1 MMKKSEI
8 INKVHSFLIL
18 YFLFGW
24 IFESQR
30 QYLVLLLPSLQ
41 YQFLMNNNDC
51 LLTQYEN
58 KLLKEEKNDKIMESF
73 VETKLKQLNIT
84 VSSRI
89 RESII
94 HTAVFSSFLLS
105 YYLM

>member
-1 MMKKSEI
+1 MKKSEI

-94 HTAVFSSFLLS
+94 HTTVFSSFLLS

>member
-1 MMKKSEI
+1 MKKSEI

-94 HTAVFSSFLLS
+94 HTAIFSSFLLS

>member
-58 KLLKEEKNDKIMESF
+58 KLLKEEKNDKVMESF

-94 HTAVFSSFLLS
+94 HTAIFSSFLLS

>member
-1 MMKKSEI
+1 MKKSEI
-8 INKVHSFLIL
+8 VNKMHSFLIL

-58 KLLKEEKNDKIMESF
+58 KLLKEEKNDKVMESF

>member
-1 MMKKSEI
+1 MKKSAI

-94 HTAVFSSFLLS
+94 HTAIFSSFLLS

>member
-1 MMKKSEI
+1 MNKGY
-8 INKVHSFLIL
+8 INIPNTRDWVKCNEDNHAPRWRQ
-18 YFLFGW
+18 LFVEQNGGEFISNGRYW
-24 IFESQR
+24 QWHEKATI
-30 QYLVLLLPSLQ
+30 
-41 YQFLMNNNDC
+41 
-51 LLTQYEN
+51 
-58 KLLKEEKNDKIMESF
+58 KEEKNDKVMESF

-94 HTAVFSSFLLS
+94 HTAVFSSFLLN

>member
-84 VSSRI
+84 ISSRI

>member
-1 MMKKSEI
+1 MKKSEI